1 MAGPLRWGLR
11 GAALA
16 GAIALGEVDRDE
28 LRHLVPLDG
37 TFRPDA
43 SNREVYDRTYAEFP
57 RLYRSQ
63 RRMFHRLNR
72 PR

>member
-1 MAGPLRWGLR
+1 MAVGD
-11 GAALA
+11 
-16 GAIALGEVDRDE
+16 VDRDE
-28 LRHLVPLDG
+28 LRRLVPLDG

-43 SNREVYDRTYAEFP
+43 ANRTVYDRLFAEFP